1 MKLTQSQLQKIIR
14 EELNGELQE
23 QYGESLSP
31 EEQAVVD
38 AIEQLVELI
47 YAMGSSNPEM
57 TDYYIM
63 LFRALGSAG
72 VNTAAVSRFA

>member
-1 MKLTQSQLQKIIR
+1 MKLTQSQLRKLIK
-14 EELNGELQE
+14 EELQE
-23 QYGESLSP
+23 QYGESLAP
-31 EEQAVVD
+31 EKQAVVD
-38 AIEQLVELI
+38 AIEQLVDLI
-47 YAMGSSNPEM
+47 YAMGKSNPEM

>member
-1 MKLTQSQLQKIIR
+1 MKLTQSQLRKLIK
-14 EELNGELQE
+14 EELQE
-23 QYGESLSP
+23 QYGESLAP

-47 YAMGSSNPEM
+47 YAMGNSNPEM

-72 VNTAAVSRFA
+72 VNTSVVSRFA

>member
-1 MKLTQSQLQKIIR
+1 MKLTQSQLRKLIK
-14 EELNGELQE
+14 EELQE
-23 QYGESLSP
+23 QYGESLAP

-72 VNTAAVSRFA
+72 VNTAAVDRFA